1 MVQRMDPLI
10 PSLLSLAL
18 EVGKLQKKTHT
29 VMAVDMVELMCPII
43 GVGEH
48 PMMAGGGVMSPSP
61 IIEVVMSPSPIIGV
75 VEHPA
80 MAGGVISPIIT
91 GVVEHPAMAVDMV
104 GGIISLSPIIGVED
118 QKSSLQMQIQIQILA
133 LLSLSTVRGA
143 MSPIIGV
150 GEHPKMAGGV
160 VMSQSPIIGV
170 VMSPSPI
177 IGVVEHQK

>member
-1 MVQRMDPLI
+1 
-10 PSLLSLAL
+10 
-18 EVGKLQKKTHT
+18 
-29 VMAVDMVELMCPII
+29 
-43 GVGEH
+43 
-48 PMMAGGGVMSPSP
+48 MAGGVVMSPSP

-133 LLSLSTVRGA
+133 LLSLSTVGGA

-177 IGVVEHQK
+177 IGVVEHQKHPRVVNRVKELERKGKEKERTEAHRKMQAKGLLTVVNSGLEIGPCFGK